1 MWRFVSFVAETTTK
15 PRLFECIARVTRL
28 NVEVTKLEP
37 NIRLKILFLLKKYK
51 QDCHANNICSYTS
64 FRIQAQLSSR
74 CCGVSLCIAVT

>member
-37 NIRLKILFLLKKYK
+37 NIRLIILFLLKKNTTIILFMYFFMFLLK
-51 QDCHANNICSYTS
+51 YT
-64 FRIQAQLSSR
+64 
-74 CCGVSLCIAVT
+74 